1 LQIRIVRLGGDG
13 PKLAFDHAASRPV
26 ERNPV
31 AFFQPQLADPH
42 LFLLVINLDLALLWS
57 EPLARGWNA
66 YIGAVRRELAVSPRL
81 KELAICVVARL
92 TGAGYEFKHHWPEY
106 VKAGGRDELR
116 ARLDDAQRALSDPA
130 FDADERLAMRYA
142 AAMTHEVKVP
152 ADLFG
157 ELRARFSESEIVEL
171 TGAIAA
177 YNMVARFLV
186 ALEVA
191 PEEG

>member
-1 LQIRIVRLGGDG
+1 MRIPPWTAESAPRD
-13 PKLAFDHAASRPV
+13 PKLIEAIRAR
-26 ERNPV
+26 RGG
-31 AFFQPQLADPH
+31 QL
-42 LFLLVINLDLALLWS
+42 INLDLALLWS

-66 YIGAVRRELAVSPRL
+66 YIGAVRRELGVSPRL

-116 ARLDDAQRALSDPA
+116 SRLDDPDRALLDPA
-130 FDADERLAMRYA
+130 FDEDERLAMRYS
-142 AAMTHEVKVP
+142 AAMTRGVRVP
-152 ADLFG
+152 EALFAQV
-157 ELRARFSESEIVEL
+157 RARFSDTEIVEL

-191 PEEG
+191 TEDS

>member
-1 LQIRIVRLGGDG
+1 MRIPPWNKETAPRDPALVEAILARRGGR
-13 PKLAFDHAASRPV
+13 F
-26 ERNPV
+26 
-31 AFFQPQLADPH
+31 
-42 LFLLVINLDLALLWS
+42 INLDLALLWS
-57 EPLARGWNA
+57 EPLARGWNS

-81 KELAICVVARL
+81 KELAICVVARI

-116 ARLDDAQRALSDPA
+116 SRLDDPDRALLDPA
-130 FDADERLAMRYA
+130 FDEDERLAMRYS
-142 AAMTHEVKVP
+142 AAMTRGVRVP
-152 ADLFG
+152 EALFAQV
-157 ELRARFSESEIVEL
+157 RARFSDTEIVEL

-191 PEEG
+191 PEES